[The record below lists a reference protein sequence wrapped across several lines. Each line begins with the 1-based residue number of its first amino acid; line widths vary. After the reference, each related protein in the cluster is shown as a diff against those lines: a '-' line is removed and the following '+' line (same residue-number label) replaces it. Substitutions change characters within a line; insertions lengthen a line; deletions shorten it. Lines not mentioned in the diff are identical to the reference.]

1 MSTKEYLNY
10 TICFIILF
18 ANIGYWRWWC
28 LNELLMVSTESFGTC
43 FTGLALTVVSIIV
56 IYDKTKD

>member
-18 ANIGYWRWWC
+18 ANIAYWRWWC
-28 LNELLMVSTESFGTC
+28 LNELIMVKVEAVGT
-43 FTGLALTVVSIIV
+43 FWSGFILTVISIIF